1 MIVAIEPTWTG
12 TIHAPGNST
21 LLDIAKLAFPNQQMA
36 IHAEA
41 GHIQEVKT
49 LLKAAGSPTVRFH
62 TIELSSAFRHRPH
75 IVSLRRLFREWK
87 TIGKALADV
96 PTGEDCLL
104 ILLSATSTS
113 MVAAN
118 VLARLRRGRTFIQAQ
133 LHGNLNEV
141 TDWRHGDPVRR
152 ALDLKSVLSRRHR
165 HMRYLVLEEFIR
177 SKLADVNP
185 VAAKITDVLPH
196 PLALQGHVLPE
207 RPLELPL
214 RLGLVGLGSEEKG
227 MGAFLRIAK
236 HLKPELGERIRFHHV
251 GKFVAGTDPSL
262 YALLEEPPAEK
273 QISREEFL
281 ARINRLHYVV
291 FPFRTNYYGLSAS
304 GAFMDAVAA
313 LKPVIA
319 TRIPLTEQ
327 FFREFGAIGHL
338 CDDEAGMISTIREIA
353 RNPDAAAYR
362 AQAETMRRGR
372 AARSLEALAPRYREM
387 ICKALP
393 GFASQDDSCDAWKMM
408 DGTTGAR

>member
-21 LLDIAKLAFPNQQMA
+21 LLDIAKLAFPDQQMV

-41 GHIQEVKT
+41 GHIKEVKS
-49 LLKAAGSPTVRFH
+49 LLKASASPSVHFR
-62 TIELSSAFRHRPH
+62 TIELSKAFRHKPH
-75 IVSLRRLFREWK
+75 IVSLRRLFKEWR
-87 TIGKALADV
+87 TIGKALAEV
-96 PTGEDCLL
+96 PSGEDCLL

-118 VLARLRRGRTFIQAQ
+118 FLARLRRGRTFIQAQ
-133 LHGNLNEV
+133 LHGNLNEL

-177 SKLADVNP
+177 AKLADLSP
-185 VAAKITDVLPH
+185 AAAQITDVLPH

-214 RLGLVGLGSEEKG
+214 RLGLVGLGSEDKG
-227 MGAFLRIAK
+227 MGVFLKIAK
-236 HLKPELGERIRFHHV
+236 VLKPELGERIRFHHV

-262 YALLEEPPAEK
+262 YALLAEPPAEK
-273 QISREEFL
+273 QLSREEFL
-281 ARINRLHYVV
+281 ARISRLHYVV
-291 FPFRTNYYGLSAS
+291 FPFRENYYGLSAS
-304 GAFMDAVAA
+304 GAFMDAIAA

-338 CDDEAGMISTIREIA
+338 CAGEAEMISTIGEIA
-353 RNPDAAAYR
+353 RNPDPQAYR
-362 AQAETMRRGR
+362 VQAETMRKGR
-372 AARSLEALAPRYREM
+372 AARSLEALAPRYRDM

-393 GFASQDDSCDAWKMM
+393 GFASSRNNQLS
-408 DGTTGAR
+408 